1 MLLNSRSSEDPDSS
15 TRRTQRPSRPSIQPD
30 TTDEDWRLF
39 LFQWER
45 YKNQCKLTSVSAIRD
60 ELLSTCSQD
69 LEKQLFNLA
78 GTSLNGLT
86 EEKLLAQIKEVA
98 VRGLNVEVHR
108 HQFHAMR
115 QSQGEDITQYVS
127 RLRSKASLCSFSVTA
142 FRPTKEAKDPGPVSY
157 EEDALR
163 TQMVVGLYDKEHQ
176 NRILN
181 DTAKHPSFKE
191 LYQALLT
198 MEAADTSRLKLSD
211 SKQQTT
217 DTDLSAAQRSQYQRD
232 RRNRNHPP
240 ETSKKETVTP
250 CRWCNGTTHDTTQR
264 WQHDDCPARGKLC
277 KKCGKLNHVTSAC
290 RSTSSQRRQRPQWR
304 SQDET
309 SAQQDVSDSDDI
321 SFCFSQDEVKIE
333 SEHDQ
338 PAKGGNPHQE
348 WKHGEFVDSRPKR
361 HPEVNVKLTILH
373 DSHEKMGKFTSLSTR
388 AKMVSGVTR
397 QACADTGAM
406 TCTSGPE
413 LLQALNCPRQYLV
426 RTRHRIQGVTGD
438 GLQIMGTLLL
448 QIELGE
454 RSTRQV
460 VYITKNTSGLYL
472 SETALRDLGLIHP
485 EFPNVQQDLPP
496 TSAEAAACS
505 STEPKTAACG
515 CPLRT
520 PVPDNPSNLPYPP
533 TEENRHKLEEW
544 IRLHFASSAFN
555 VCEHQALPPLS
566 GKPMD
571 IKFKSDAT
579 PHAVHVPIPI
589 PYHWKL
595 ATKKGLDR
603 DVQLGVIEP
612 VPQGT
617 PTVWCSRMV
626 VTGKNDGSPRR
637 TVDLQKVNEATM
649 RETHHTPTPYNLV
662 ADVPPNTV
670 KTVLDAWNGYHSL
683 PLSESARDATTFITE
698 FGRYRYLRAPQG
710 FHASGDAYTRR
721 ISDITEGI
729 PRVKQC
735 IDDALLWDTD
745 IESSF
750 WHTLEYISRC
760 AGSGVVFNP
769 SKFVFGST
777 KVDFAGFT
785 IDRDGYKPTAKMLS
799 AIKDFPTPTNVTG
812 IRSWFGLVNQVAYAF
827 AQSAAMAPF
836 RELLKEKGTRFFWDD
851 NLDSLFKKSKEIIVE
866 QVREGVKSFEL
877 HRATCLSTD
886 WSKNGVG
893 FLLQQKHCSCPL
905 EKAPHCGPGHWRLIF
920 AGSRFTTEAESRY
933 APVEGEAL
941 ALVYALEQC
950 RMFVMGCKSLIVA
963 VDHKPLVK
971 IFSDQSLDNIKNPR
985 ILRLKEKS
993 LRYKFAIKHT
1003 PGRGHAGPDAASRYP
1018 TEPCSAVACSR
1029 TPDVSKAFLDVLRH
1043 QPTSDDAGTSQTI
1056 HAAMLKDIAA
1066 AQTTSS
1072 DSLRAITWELV
1083 KKEALVDR
1091 TCVELVRLIES
1102 GFTATRTELPD
1113 HLKPFWQMRHELYHI
1128 EGVPFLEHKML
1139 IPSALRTEVLDS
1151 LHSAHQ
1157 GEVGMKNSA
1166 RRRLFWPGMDAQ
1178 IAQRRAQCR
1187 TCAGMSPSQA
1197 KEPILDSPSSEFPF
1211 EVTCCD
1217 FFELA
1222 GHHYLVYVDRYS
1234 GWSEIA
1240 KVPST
1245 AFQTLVAN
1253 LRRWF
1258 TQWGV
1263 PKTLETDGGPPFSG
1277 RQFGAFM
1284 EQWGVQHRQSSAYY
1298 AQSNGRAELAVKAAK
1313 RLLRDNTSSSG
1324 ELNTDGVTRALLQYR
1339 NTPLRGIEDSPAEII
1354 FGRRL
1359 RDGLPT
1365 PTSSRP
1371 EWKRLRILREMS
1383 AARLHARVVDRYNQH
1398 TKELRPLN
1406 VGDVVLIQNQA
1417 GACPRRW
1424 DLTGVVVEKLDNRQY
1439 RIKVHGSGR
1448 ITLRNRRFIRL
1459 LHPFVDTERKATVT
1473 VRPPSVPLSPSLL
1486 TQPMTTP
1493 MRDHQPGDP
1502 PAIQHHQPATPPS
1515 ATRRPSHVSGD
1526 DTHVPGHNT
1535 YQTHQGSAVTPP
1547 HRNQR
1552 WATPSAEPGEA
1563 LCPVSPTSAAG
1574 PVHQTG
1580 EPRETTVSPG
1590 RTPAADVGR
1599 RHPPPSPPPA
1609 SSKPVPV
1616 EPPQCEETR
1625 PESRR
1630 STRRAIPRRRFSP
1643 QMRGKFHRVSSDV

>member
-1 MLLNSRSSEDPDSS
+1 MEASDEAAAQQPVQLITLTQEQLQMLLNSRSSEDPDSS

-485 EFPNVQQDLPP
+485 EF
-496 TSAEAAACS
+496 
-505 STEPKTAACG
+505 
-515 CPLRT
+515 
-520 PVPDNPSNLPYPP
+520 
-533 TEENRHKLEEW
+533 
-544 IRLHFASSAFN
+544 
-555 VCEHQALPPLS
+555 
-566 GKPMD
+566 
-571 IKFKSDAT
+571 
-579 PHAVHVPIPI
+579 
-589 PYHWKL
+589 
-595 ATKKGLDR
+595 
-603 DVQLGVIEP
+603 
-612 VPQGT
+612 
-617 PTVWCSRMV
+617 
-626 VTGKNDGSPRR
+626 
-637 TVDLQKVNEATM
+637 
-649 RETHHTPTPYNLV
+649 
-662 ADVPPNTV
+662 
-670 KTVLDAWNGYHSL
+670 
-683 PLSESARDATTFITE
+683 
-698 FGRYRYLRAPQG
+698 
-710 FHASGDAYTRR
+710 
-721 ISDITEGI
+721 
-729 PRVKQC
+729 
-735 IDDALLWDTD
+735 
-745 IESSF
+745 
-750 WHTLEYISRC
+750 
-760 AGSGVVFNP
+760 
-769 SKFVFGST
+769 
-777 KVDFAGFT
+777 
-785 IDRDGYKPTAKMLS
+785 
-799 AIKDFPTPTNVTG
+799 
-812 IRSWFGLVNQVAYAF
+812 
-827 AQSAAMAPF
+827 
-836 RELLKEKGTRFFWDD
+836 
-851 NLDSLFKKSKEIIVE
+851 
-866 QVREGVKSFEL
+866 
-877 HRATCLSTD
+877 
-886 WSKNGVG
+886 
-893 FLLQQKHCSCPL
+893 
-905 EKAPHCGPGHWRLIF
+905 
-920 AGSRFTTEAESRY
+920 
-933 APVEGEAL
+933 
-941 ALVYALEQC
+941 
-950 RMFVMGCKSLIVA
+950 
-963 VDHKPLVK
+963 
-971 IFSDQSLDNIKNPR
+971 
-985 ILRLKEKS
+985 
-993 LRYKFAIKHT
+993 
-1003 PGRGHAGPDAASRYP
+1003 
-1018 TEPCSAVACSR
+1018 
-1029 TPDVSKAFLDVLRH
+1029 
-1043 QPTSDDAGTSQTI
+1043 
-1056 HAAMLKDIAA
+1056 
-1066 AQTTSS
+1066 
-1072 DSLRAITWELV
+1072 
-1083 KKEALVDR
+1083 
-1091 TCVELVRLIES
+1091 
-1102 GFTATRTELPD
+1102 
-1113 HLKPFWQMRHELYHI
+1113 
-1128 EGVPFLEHKML
+1128 
-1139 IPSALRTEVLDS
+1139 
-1151 LHSAHQ
+1151 
-1157 GEVGMKNSA
+1157 
-1166 RRRLFWPGMDAQ
+1166 
-1178 IAQRRAQCR
+1178 
-1187 TCAGMSPSQA
+1187 
-1197 KEPILDSPSSEFPF
+1197 
-1211 EVTCCD
+1211 
-1217 FFELA
+1217 
-1222 GHHYLVYVDRYS
+1222 
-1234 GWSEIA
+1234 
-1240 KVPST
+1240 
-1245 AFQTLVAN
+1245 
-1253 LRRWF
+1253 
-1258 TQWGV
+1258 
-1263 PKTLETDGGPPFSG
+1263 
-1277 RQFGAFM
+1277 
-1284 EQWGVQHRQSSAYY
+1284 
-1298 AQSNGRAELAVKAAK
+1298 
-1313 RLLRDNTSSSG
+1313 
-1324 ELNTDGVTRALLQYR
+1324 
-1339 NTPLRGIEDSPAEII
+1339 
-1354 FGRRL
+1354 
-1359 RDGLPT
+1359 
-1365 PTSSRP
+1365 
-1371 EWKRLRILREMS
+1371 
-1383 AARLHARVVDRYNQH
+1383 
-1398 TKELRPLN
+1398 
-1406 VGDVVLIQNQA
+1406 
-1417 GACPRRW
+1417 
-1424 DLTGVVVEKLDNRQY
+1424 
-1439 RIKVHGSGR
+1439 
-1448 ITLRNRRFIRL
+1448 RL

-1493 MRDHQPGDP
+1493 MRDRQPGDP